1 MNLEKL
7 FLEKTPLFVFSSTRR
22 LKHFYLE
29 QGEGFLPN
37 AMSMGS
43 FFEQA
48 FYIPNKKKIPNS
60 ARLILMID
68 TIKAIAK
75 EKKSILE
82 GLLLFENSFLGYLES
97 TSFLFD
103 LFDELSSACI
113 KLNEL
118 SSKDIYLDYEKHLE
132 VLEMIYDRY
141 IKKLEGLG
149 FYDKI
154 MQEKPAILKEFF
166 EHFSSIEWHLD
177 GFMSVFERQCLLE
190 AAELVPIT
198 LHLSCDKY
206 NQKFLEFLNLKLET
220 DCDYSIDFKTQK
232 ILSQTPKRQKIEPK
246 LYANSSYLKQSALV
260 LQTIEEYLQKDNDP
274 NKMAI
279 ITPNADFLPF
289 LKLLDK
295 NNNLNFAMGL
305 GAKNSPYY
313 TELVKILENL
323 ETSGFD
329 LSTSPLLDLENL
341 TLALLEQQSSKEK
354 APLKEAHSQIMHQYH
369 LLKDTLKNYSLK
381 DLLHLYLQEFEAN
394 FRLDDSSGGK
404 IQVMDTL
411 ETRGMQFDKIVI
423 VDFNETC
430 VPSLKDCDLFL
441 NSALRK
447 SLNLPTLLDKKNL
460 QKHYYYQLFKN
471 SKEITLSYIE
481 SETSKVSNMLL
492 ELNLHIE
499 PIKDAYTLFAPSLSK
514 DYQEE
519 EIKAAIPKDFSFS
532 ASSLN
537 AFLTCKRRFYY
548 HYMKRFKESPKDE
561 SNSAVGSLLHE
572 LLKEAYEKDKNPYVL
587 EERLIWLL
595 ETRENITPKERLDT
609 LVALKKIQAFY
620 LKEKERFNT
629 KIKILDLEK
638 SFETIIQGIVFKGRI
653 DRIDKTADNEMILL
667 DYKFKNDLKLDN
679 MSKTQ
684 RGGLSPI
691 EIAQISTDY
700 QMAIEIAQISTDY
713 QMAIYAFALKN
724 LGYKEPIKA
733 FFYDLRK
740 GELLEEDELILQ
752 AKMDHLEF
760 SLIPK
765 LKQEIDF
772 EKTSEAKD
780 CEYCSFKDM
789 CNR

>member
-29 QGEGFLPN
+29 QGEGFLPS
-37 AMSMGS
+37 AMSMGN

-48 FYIPNKKKIPNS
+48 FYIPNKKKIPKS

-132 VLEMIYDRY
+132 VLEMIYNRY
-141 IKKLEGLG
+141 IKKLEKLG

-166 EHFSSIEWHLD
+166 EHFSSIEWYLD

-232 ILSQTPKRQKIEPK
+232 ILSQTFNDQKIEPK
-246 LYANSSYLKQSALV
+246 LYANSSYLKQGALV

-289 LKLLDK
+289 LKLLDQ

-313 TELVKILENL
+313 TELVKILEDLQTSDCNL
-323 ETSGFD
+323 SG
-329 LSTSPLLDLENL
+329 SALLDLESL
-341 TLALLEQQSSKEK
+341 TLVLLEQQSSKEK

-404 IQVMDTL
+404 IRVMDTL

-481 SETSKVSNMLL
+481 SETSKASNMLL
-492 ELNLHIE
+492 ELDLHIE
-499 PIKDAYTLFAPSLSK
+499 PIKDAYTLFAPSPLK

-561 SNSAVGSLLHE
+561 NNGAVGSLLHE
-572 LLKEAYEKDKNPYVL
+572 LLKEAYEKDKNPYAL

-638 SFETIIQGIVFKGRI
+638 SFETAIQGVIFKGRI
-653 DRIDKTADNEMILL
+653 DRIDKTADNEIILL
-667 DYKFKNDLKLDN
+667 DYKFKSDLKLDN

-684 RGGLSPI
+684 RGGLSP
-691 EIAQISTDY
+691 
-700 QMAIEIAQISTDY
+700 IEIAQISTDY

-772 EKTSEAKD
+772 EKTLEVKD

>member
-37 AMSMGS
+37 AMSMGN

-190 AAELVPIT
+190 VAELVPIT

-313 TELVKILENL
+313 TELVKILEDL
-323 ETSGFD
+323 ETSDLD
-329 LSTSPLLDLENL
+329 LSGSALLDLENI

-404 IQVMDTL
+404 IRVMDTL

-481 SETSKVSNMLL
+481 SETSKASNMLL

-499 PIKDAYTLFAPSLSK
+499 PIKDAYTLFAPSPLK

-548 HYMKRFKESPKDE
+548 HYIKRFKESPKDE
-561 SNSAVGSLLHE
+561 NNSAVGSLLHE
-572 LLKEAYEKDKNPYVL
+572 LLKEAYEKDKTPHAL

-609 LVALKKIQAFY
+609 LVVLKKIQAFY
-620 LKEKERFNT
+620 KKERERFNAEIT
-629 KIKILDLEK
+629 ILDLEK
-638 SFETIIQGIVFKGRI
+638 SFETIIQGVIFKGRI
-653 DRIDKTADNEMILL
+653 DRIDKTADNEIILL
-667 DYKFKNDLKLDN
+667 DYKFKSDLKLDS

-684 RGGLSPI
+684 RGGLSP
-691 EIAQISTDY
+691 
-700 QMAIEIAQISTDY
+700 IEIAQISTDY

-772 EKTSEAKD
+772 EKTLEVKD

>member
-7 FLEKTPLFVFSSTRR
+7 FLEKAPLFVFSSTRR

-48 FYIPNKKKIPNS
+48 FYIPNKKKIPKN
-60 ARLILMID
+60 ARQILMID

-141 IKKLEGLG
+141 IKKLEELG

-190 AAELVPIT
+190 VAELVPIT

-232 ILSQTPKRQKIEPK
+232 ILSQTFNDQKIEPK

-313 TELVKILENL
+313 TELVKILEDL
-323 ETSGFD
+323 QTSGFD
-329 LSTSPLLDLENL
+329 LSASPLLDLESL
-341 TLALLEQQSSKEK
+341 TLPLLEQQSSKEK

-404 IQVMDTL
+404 IRVMDTL

-471 SKEITLSYIE
+471 SKEMVLSYIE
-481 SETSKVSNMLL
+481 SETSKASNMLL

-499 PIKDAYTLFAPSLSK
+499 PIKDAYTLFAPSPLK

-548 HYMKRFKESPKDE
+548 HYMKRFKENPKDE
-561 SNSAVGSLLHE
+561 NNSAVGSLLHE
-572 LLKEAYEKDKNPYVL
+572 LLKEAYEKDKNPYAL
-587 EERLIWLL
+587 EERLIQLL

-609 LVALKKIQAFY
+609 LIALKKIQAFY
-620 LKEKERFNT
+620 IKEKERFKA
-629 KIKILDLEK
+629 KITILDLEK
-638 SFETIIQGIVFKGRI
+638 SFETTIQGVIFKGRI
-653 DRIDKTADNEMILL
+653 DRIDKTADNEIILL
-667 DYKFKNDLKLDN
+667 DYKFKSDLKLDN
-679 MSKTQ
+679 MSEKQ
-684 RGGLSPI
+684 RESLSP
-691 EIAQISTDY
+691 
-700 QMAIEIAQISTDY
+700 IEIAQISTDY

-740 GELLEEDELILQ
+740 GKLVEEEELTLQ

-772 EKTSEAKD
+772 KKTLEAKD

>member
-37 AMSMGS
+37 AMSMGN

-48 FYIPNKKKIPNS
+48 FYIPNKKKIPKN
-60 ARLILMID
+60 ARQILMID
-68 TIKAIAK
+68 TIKAIAR

-113 KLNEL
+113 KLNKL

-141 IKKLEGLG
+141 IKKLEKLG

-190 AAELVPIT
+190 VAELVPIT

-232 ILSQTPKRQKIEPK
+232 ILSQTFNDQKIEPK
-246 LYANSSYLKQSALV
+246 LYANSSYLKQGALV

-289 LKLLDK
+289 LKLLDQ

-313 TELVKILENL
+313 TELVKILEDL

-341 TLALLEQQSSKEK
+341 TLPLLEQQNSKEK

-369 LLKDTLKNYSLK
+369 LLKNTLKNYSLK

-404 IQVMDTL
+404 IRVMDTL

-471 SKEITLSYIE
+471 SKEMVLSYIE

-499 PIKDAYTLFAPSLSK
+499 PIKDAYTLFAPTPLK

-537 AFLTCKRRFYY
+537 AFLTCKCRFYY

-561 SNSAVGSLLHE
+561 NNSAVGSLLHE
-572 LLKEAYEKDKNPYVL
+572 LLKEAYEKDKNPYAL
-587 EERLIWLL
+587 EERLIQLL
-595 ETRENITPKERLDT
+595 EKKENITPKERLDT
-609 LVALKKIQAFY
+609 LIALKKIQAFY
-620 LKEKERFNT
+620 LKEKERFNA

-638 SFETIIQGIVFKGRI
+638 SFETIIQGVIFKGRI
-653 DRIDKTADNEMILL
+653 DRIDKTADNEIILL

-684 RGGLSPI
+684 RGGLSP
-691 EIAQISTDY
+691 
-700 QMAIEIAQISTDY
+700 IEIAQISTDY

-740 GELLEEDELILQ
+740 GELLEEDELVLQ

-772 EKTSEAKD
+772 EKTLEVKD

>member
-7 FLEKTPLFVFSSTRR
+7 FLEKSPLFVFSSTRR

-29 QGEGFLPN
+29 QGEGFLPS

-60 ARLILMID
+60 ARQILMID

-118 SSKDIYLDYEKHLE
+118 SFKDIYLDYEKHLE

-141 IKKLEGLG
+141 IKKLEELG

-190 AAELVPIT
+190 VAELVPIT

-232 ILSQTPKRQKIEPK
+232 ILSQTFNDQKIEPK
-246 LYANSSYLKQSALV
+246 LYANSSYLKQGALV

-289 LKLLDK
+289 LKLLDQ

-313 TELVKILENL
+313 TELVKILEDL
-323 ETSGFD
+323 QKSGFD
-329 LSTSPLLDLENL
+329 LSASPLLDLERL
-341 TLALLEQQSSKEK
+341 TLPLLEQQSSKEK
-354 APLKEAHSQIMHQYH
+354 APLKEVHSQIMHQYH
-369 LLKDTLKNYSLK
+369 LLKNTLQNYSLK

-404 IQVMDTL
+404 IRVMDTL
-411 ETRGMQFDKIVI
+411 ETRGMQFDKVVI

-471 SKEITLSYIE
+471 SKKMVLSYIE
-481 SETSKVSNMLL
+481 SETSKASNMLL

-499 PIKDAYTLFAPSLSK
+499 PIKDAYTLFAPSPLK

-561 SNSAVGSLLHE
+561 NNSAVGSLLHE
-572 LLKEAYEKDKNPYVL
+572 LLKEAYEKDKNPYAL

-609 LVALKKIQAFY
+609 LIVLKKIQAFY
-620 LKEKERFNT
+620 LKEKERFKA

-638 SFETIIQGIVFKGRI
+638 SFETTIQGVAFKGRI
-653 DRIDKTADNEMILL
+653 DRIDKTADNEIILL

-700 QMAIEIAQISTDY
+700 QMAI
-713 QMAIYAFALKN
+713 YAFALKN
-724 LGYKEPIKA
+724 LGYKDPIKA

-740 GELLEEDELILQ
+740 GELVEEDELVLQ
-752 AKMDHLEF
+752 AKIDHLEF

-772 EKTSEAKD
+772 EKTLEAKD

>member
-329 LSTSPLLDLENL
+329 LSASPLLDLENL

-404 IQVMDTL
+404 IRVMDTL

-548 HYMKRFKESPKDE
+548 HYMKRFKESPKDK

-572 LLKEAYEKDKNPYVL
+572 LLKEAYEKDKNPYAL
-587 EERLIWLL
+587 EERLIQLL

-609 LVALKKIQAFY
+609 LIALKKIQAFY

-638 SFETIIQGIVFKGRI
+638 SFETTIQGVIFKGRI
-653 DRIDKTADNEMILL
+653 DRIDKTADNEIILL
-667 DYKFKNDLKLDN
+667 DYKFKSDLKLDN
-679 MSKTQ
+679 MNKTQ
-684 RGGLSPI
+684 RGDLSSI
-691 EIAQISTDY
+691 EIAQIRTDY
-700 QMAIEIAQISTDY
+700 Y

-724 LGYKEPIKA
+724 LGYKGPIKA

-772 EKTSEAKD
+772 EKTLEAKD
-780 CEYCSFKDM
+780 CKYCSFKDM

>member
-7 FLEKTPLFVFSSTRR
+7 FLEKAPLFVFSSTRR

-48 FYIPNKKKIPNS
+48 FYIPNQKKIPKS
-60 ARLILMID
+60 VRQILMID

-118 SSKDIYLDYEKHLE
+118 SFKDIYLDYEKHLE

-141 IKKLEGLG
+141 VKKLEELG

-154 MQEKPAILKEFF
+154 MQKKPTILKEFF

-190 AAELVPIT
+190 VAELVPIT

-232 ILSQTPKRQKIEPK
+232 ILSQTFNDQKIEPK

-289 LKLLDK
+289 LKLLDQ

-313 TELVKILENL
+313 TELVKILEDL
-323 ETSGFD
+323 ETSDLD
-329 LSTSPLLDLENL
+329 LSGSVLLDLENI

-404 IQVMDTL
+404 IRVMDTL

-423 VDFNETC
+423 ADFNETC

-471 SKEITLSYIE
+471 SKEVVLSYIE
-481 SETSKVSNMLL
+481 SETSKASNMLL
-492 ELNLHIE
+492 ELDLHTE
-499 PIKDAYTLFAPSLSK
+499 PIKDAYTLFETSPLK

-548 HYMKRFKESPKDE
+548 HYIKRFKETPKDE
-561 SNSAVGSLLHE
+561 SNSAVGSLIHE
-572 LLKEAYEKDKNPYVL
+572 LLKEAYEKDKTPHAL
-587 EERLIWLL
+587 EERLIQLL

-620 LKEKERFNT
+620 KKERERFNT
-629 KIKILDLEK
+629 EITILDLEK
-638 SFETIIQGIVFKGRI
+638 SFETIIQGVIFKGRI
-653 DRIDKTADNEMILL
+653 DRIDKTADNEIILL
-667 DYKFKNDLKLDN
+667 DYKFKSDLKLDN
-679 MSKTQ
+679 MSEKQ
-684 RGGLSPI
+684 KKSLSPI

-700 QMAIEIAQISTDY
+700 QMAIY
-713 QMAIYAFALKN
+713 VRALKN

-740 GELLEEDELILQ
+740 GELLEEDELTLQ

-772 EKTSEAKD
+772 EKTLEVKD

>member
-37 AMSMGS
+37 AMSMGN

-48 FYIPNKKKIPNS
+48 FYIPNQKKIPNS

-132 VLEMIYDRY
+132 VLEMIYECY
-141 IKKLEGLG
+141 IKKLEELG

-154 MQEKPAILKEFF
+154 MQEKPTILKEFF

-190 AAELVPIT
+190 VAELVPIT

-232 ILSQTPKRQKIEPK
+232 ILSQTFNDQKIEPK
-246 LYANSSYLKQSALV
+246 LYSNSSYLKQSALV

-313 TELVKILENL
+313 TGLVKILEDL
-323 ETSGFD
+323 QTSDLD
-329 LSTSPLLDLENL
+329 LSGSALLDLENL
-341 TLALLEQQSSKEK
+341 TIPLLEQQSSKEK
-354 APLKEAHSQIMHQYH
+354 ASLKEAHSQIMHQYH

-404 IQVMDTL
+404 IRVMDTL
-411 ETRGMQFDKIVI
+411 ETRGMQFNKIVI

-481 SETSKVSNMLL
+481 SETSKASNMLL
-492 ELNLHIE
+492 ELNLHTE
-499 PIKDAYTLFAPSLSK
+499 PIKDAYTLFETSPIK
-514 DYQEE
+514 EYQEE
-519 EIKAAIPKDFSFS
+519 EIKAAIPKDFNFS

-548 HYMKRFKESPKDE
+548 HYIKRFKETPKNE
-561 SNSAVGSLLHE
+561 SNSAVGSLIHE
-572 LLKEAYEKDKNPYVL
+572 LLKEAYEKDKNPYAL

-620 LKEKERFNT
+620 IKEKERFNA

-638 SFETIIQGIVFKGRI
+638 SFETIIQGVIFKGRI
-653 DRIDKTADNEMILL
+653 DRIDKDANNEIILL
-667 DYKFKNDLKLDN
+667 DYKFKSDLKLDS
-679 MSKTQ
+679 MSEKQ
-684 RGGLSPI
+684 RKGLSPI

-700 QMAIEIAQISTDY
+700 QMAIY
-713 QMAIYAFALKN
+713 VRALKN
-724 LGYKEPIKA
+724 LGYKDPIKA

-772 EKTSEAKD
+772 EKTLEVKD

>member
-29 QGEGFLPN
+29 QGEGFLPS

-141 IKKLEGLG
+141 IKKLEKLG

-154 MQEKPAILKEFF
+154 MQEKPTILKEFF

-190 AAELVPIT
+190 VVKLVPIT

-232 ILSQTPKRQKIEPK
+232 ILSQTFNDQKIEPK
-246 LYANSSYLKQSALV
+246 LYANSNYLKQGALV

-313 TELVKILENL
+313 TELVKILEDL
-323 ETSGFD
+323 EASGD
-329 LSTSPLLDLENL
+329 LSASPLLDLENL
-341 TLALLEQQSSKEK
+341 TLPLLEQQSSKEK

-381 DLLHLYLQEFEAN
+381 DLLHLYLQEFETN

-404 IQVMDTL
+404 IRVMDTL

-441 NSALRK
+441 NSALRQ

-471 SKEITLSYIE
+471 SKEMALSYIE
-481 SETSKVSNMLL
+481 SETSKASNMLL
-492 ELNLHIE
+492 ELNLPIE
-499 PIKDAYTLFAPSLSK
+499 PIKDAYTLFAPTPLK

-548 HYMKRFKESPKDE
+548 HYIKRFKESPKDE

-572 LLKEAYEKDKNPYVL
+572 LLKEAYEKDKNPYAL

-595 ETRENITPKERLDT
+595 KTRENITPKERLDT

-620 LKEKERFNT
+620 LKEKERFNA

-638 SFETIIQGIVFKGRI
+638 SFETAIQGVVFKGRI
-653 DRIDKTADNEMILL
+653 DRVDKTADNEIILL
-667 DYKFKNDLKLDN
+667 DYKF
-679 MSKTQ
+679 
-684 RGGLSPI
+684 RGSLSPK
-691 EIAQISTDY
+691 
-700 QMAIEIAQISTDY
+700 EIAQISTDY

-740 GELLEEDELILQ
+740 GELLEEEEPILQ
-752 AKMDHLEF
+752 AKMHYLES

-765 LKQEIDF
+765 LKQEMVF
-772 EKTSEAKD
+772 EKTLEVKD

>member
-75 EKKSILE
+75 EKKSVLE

-118 SSKDIYLDYEKHLE
+118 SSKDIYLDYEQHLE

-154 MQEKPAILKEFF
+154 MQEKPTILKEFF

-313 TELVKILENL
+313 TELVKILEDL
-323 ETSGFD
+323 QTSGFD
-329 LSTSPLLDLENL
+329 WSASPLLDLENL

-404 IQVMDTL
+404 IRVIDTL

-471 SKEITLSYIE
+471 SKEITLSYVE
-481 SETSKVSNMLL
+481 SETSKASNMLL

-499 PIKDAYTLFAPSLSK
+499 PIKDAYTLFAPSPLK

-548 HYMKRFKESPKDE
+548 HYIKRFKESPKDE
-561 SNSAVGSLLHE
+561 NNSTVGSLLHG
-572 LLKEAYEKDKNPYVL
+572 LLKEAYEKDKNPYAL
-587 EERLIWLL
+587 EERLIQLL

-609 LVALKKIQAFY
+609 LIVLKKIQAFY
-620 LKEKERFNT
+620 LKEKERFKA

-638 SFETIIQGIVFKGRI
+638 SFETTIQGVIFKGRI
-653 DRIDKTADNEMILL
+653 DRIDKTADNEVILL
-667 DYKFKNDLKLDN
+667 DYKFKSDLKLDN

-684 RGGLSPI
+684 REGLSPI

-700 QMAIEIAQISTDY
+700 QMAV
-713 QMAIYAFALKN
+713 YAFALKN
-724 LGYKEPIKA
+724 LGYKGPIKA

-740 GELLEEDELILQ
+740 GKLLEEEEPILQ
-752 AKMDHLEF
+752 AKMDYLKS
-760 SLIPK
+760 SLIPD

-772 EKTSEAKD
+772 EKTLEVKD

>member
-37 AMSMGS
+37 AMSMGN

-60 ARLILMID
+60 VRQILMID

-75 EKKSILE
+75 EKNSILE

-141 IKKLEGLG
+141 VKKLEELG

-154 MQEKPAILKEFF
+154 MQEKPTILKEFF

-190 AAELVPIT
+190 VAELVPIT

-232 ILSQTPKRQKIEPK
+232 ILSQTFNDQKIEPK
-246 LYANSSYLKQSALV
+246 LYANSSYLKQGALV

-289 LKLLDK
+289 LKLLDQ

-313 TELVKILENL
+313 TELVKILEDL
-323 ETSGFD
+323 ETGGFNLSG
-329 LSTSPLLDLENL
+329 SALLDLENI
-341 TLALLEQQSSKEK
+341 TLPLLEQQSSKEK

-404 IQVMDTL
+404 IRVMDTL

-471 SKEITLSYIE
+471 SKEITFSYIE
-481 SETSKVSNMLL
+481 SETSKASNMFL
-492 ELNLHIE
+492 ELNLNIV
-499 PIKDAYTLFAPSLSK
+499 PIKDAYTLFATSPLK

-532 ASSLN
+532 TSSLN

-561 SNSAVGSLLHE
+561 NNSAVGSLLHE

-620 LKEKERFNT
+620 LKEKERFNA

-638 SFETIIQGIVFKGRI
+638 SFETIIQGVIFKGRI
-653 DRIDKTADNEMILL
+653 DRIDKTADNEIILL
-667 DYKFKNDLKLDN
+667 DYKFKSDLKLDN

-684 RGGLSPI
+684 REGLSP
-691 EIAQISTDY
+691 
-700 QMAIEIAQISTDY
+700 IEIAQISTDY

-724 LGYKEPIKA
+724 LGYKGPIKA

-740 GELLEEDELILQ
+740 GELLEEEELTLQ

-772 EKTSEAKD
+772 EKTLETKD

>member
-7 FLEKTPLFVFSSTRR
+7 FLEKAPLFVFSSTRR

-60 ARLILMID
+60 ARQILMID

-132 VLEMIYDRY
+132 VLEMIYERY

-154 MQEKPAILKEFF
+154 MQEKPTILKEFF

-190 AAELVPIT
+190 VAELAPIT

-329 LSTSPLLDLENL
+329 LSASPLLDLESL

-354 APLKEAHSQIMHQYH
+354 APLKETHSQIMHQYH

-404 IQVMDTL
+404 IRVMDTL

-492 ELNLHIE
+492 ELNLPIE
-499 PIKDAYTLFAPSLSK
+499 PIKDAYTLFAPTPLK

-548 HYMKRFKESPKDE
+548 HYIKRFKESPKDE

-572 LLKEAYEKDKNPYVL
+572 LLKEAYEKDKNPYAL
-587 EERLIWLL
+587 EERLIQLL

-609 LVALKKIQAFY
+609 LIALKKIQAFY
-620 LKEKERFNT
+620 AKEKERFKA

-638 SFETIIQGIVFKGRI
+638 SFETTIQGVAFKGRI

-667 DYKFKNDLKLDN
+667 DYKFKSELRLDN
-679 MSKTQ
+679 MSKNQ

-700 QMAIEIAQISTDY
+700 QMAV
-713 QMAIYAFALKN
+713 YAFALKN
-724 LGYKEPIKA
+724 LGYKGPIKA

-740 GELLEEDELILQ
+740 GELLEEEEPILQ
-752 AKMDHLEF
+752 AKMHYLES

-765 LKQEIDF
+765 LKQEIVF
-772 EKTSEAKD
+772 EKTLEVKD

>member
-60 ARLILMID
+60 ARQVLMID

-141 IKKLEGLG
+141 IKKLEELG

-154 MQEKPAILKEFF
+154 MQEKPTILKEFF
-166 EHFSSIEWHLD
+166 EHFSSIEWYLD

-190 AAELVPIT
+190 VAELVPIT

-232 ILSQTPKRQKIEPK
+232 ILSQTFNDQKIEPK
-246 LYANSSYLKQSALV
+246 LYANSNHLKQSALV

-313 TELVKILENL
+313 TELVKILEDL
-323 ETSGFD
+323 ETSDLD
-329 LSTSPLLDLENL
+329 LSGSALLDLENI

-369 LLKDTLKNYSLK
+369 LLKDTLQNYSLK

-404 IQVMDTL
+404 IRVMDTL

-481 SETSKVSNMLL
+481 SETSKASNMLL
-492 ELNLHIE
+492 ELNLHTE
-499 PIKDAYTLFAPSLSK
+499 PIKDAYTLFAPSPLK

-561 SNSAVGSLLHE
+561 NNSAVGSLLHE

-587 EERLIWLL
+587 EERLIQLL

-609 LVALKKIQAFY
+609 LIALKKIQAFY
-620 LKEKERFNT
+620 LKEKERFNA

-638 SFETIIQGIVFKGRI
+638 SFETAIQGVIFKGRI
-653 DRIDKTADNEMILL
+653 DRIDKTADNEIILL

-684 RGGLSPI
+684 RGGLSP
-691 EIAQISTDY
+691 
-700 QMAIEIAQISTDY
+700 IEIAQISTDY

-740 GELLEEDELILQ
+740 GELLEEDELTLQ

>member
-7 FLEKTPLFVFSSTRR
+7 FLEKSPLFVFSSTRR

-29 QGEGFLPN
+29 QGEGFLPS

-48 FYIPNKKKIPNS
+48 FYIPNQKKIPKS
-60 ARLILMID
+60 TRQILMID

-118 SSKDIYLDYEKHLE
+118 SFKDIYLDYEKHLE

-141 IKKLEGLG
+141 VKKLEELG

-154 MQEKPAILKEFF
+154 MQEKPTILKEFF

-190 AAELVPIT
+190 VAELVPIT

-232 ILSQTPKRQKIEPK
+232 ILSQTFNDQKIEPK

-260 LQTIEEYLQKDNDP
+260 LQTTEEYLQENNDP

-313 TELVKILENL
+313 TELVKILEDLQTSDCNL
-323 ETSGFD
+323 SG
-329 LSTSPLLDLENL
+329 SALLDLENI

-369 LLKDTLKNYSLK
+369 LLKNTLKNYSLK

-404 IQVMDTL
+404 IRVMDTL
-411 ETRGMQFDKIVI
+411 ETRGMQFDKIV
-423 VDFNETC
+423 VADFNETC

-441 NSALRK
+441 NSVLRK

-471 SKEITLSYIE
+471 SKEVALSYIE

-492 ELNLHIE
+492 ELDLHIE
-499 PIKDAYTLFAPSLSK
+499 PIKDAYTLFETSPIK
-514 DYQEE
+514 EYQEE

-548 HYMKRFKESPKDE
+548 HYIKRFKETPKDE
-561 SNSAVGSLLHE
+561 SNSTVGSLLHE
-572 LLKEAYEKDKNPYVL
+572 LLKEAYEKDKTPYSL
-587 EERLIWLL
+587 EERLIQLL
-595 ETRENITPKERLDT
+595 ETRENVTPKERLDT

-620 LKEKERFNT
+620 LKEKERFNA

-638 SFETIIQGIVFKGRI
+638 SFETIIQGVVFKGCI
-653 DRIDKTADNEMILL
+653 DRIDKDANNEIVLL
-667 DYKFKNDLKLDN
+667 DYKFKSDLKLDN
-679 MSKTQ
+679 MSEKQ
-684 RGGLSPI
+684 RKSLSPI

-700 QMAIEIAQISTDY
+700 QMAT
-713 QMAIYAFALKN
+713 YARALKN
-724 LGYKEPIKA
+724 LGYKDPIKA

-772 EKTSEAKD
+772 EKTLEVKD

>member
-7 FLEKTPLFVFSSTRR
+7 FLEKNPLFVFSSTRR

-60 ARLILMID
+60 VRLILMID
-68 TIKAIAK
+68 TIKAVAK

-132 VLEMIYDRY
+132 VLEMIYERY
-141 IKKLEGLG
+141 IKKLEELG

-154 MQEKPAILKEFF
+154 MQEKPTVLKGFF

-190 AAELVPIT
+190 VAELVPIT

-232 ILSQTPKRQKIEPK
+232 ILSQTFNDQKIEPK
-246 LYANSSYLKQSALV
+246 LYANSSYLKQGALV

-313 TELVKILENL
+313 TELVKILEDL
-323 ETSGFD
+323 QTSGFD
-329 LSTSPLLDLENL
+329 LSASPLLDLENL

-404 IQVMDTL
+404 IRVMDTL

-471 SKEITLSYIE
+471 SKEMALSYIE
-481 SETSKVSNMLL
+481 SETSKASNMLL
-492 ELNLHIE
+492 ELDLPIE
-499 PIKDAYTLFAPSLSK
+499 PIKDAYTLFAPSPLK

-548 HYMKRFKESPKDE
+548 HYIKRFKESPKDE

-572 LLKEAYEKDKNPYVL
+572 LLKEAYEKDKNPHAL
-587 EERLIWLL
+587 EERLIQLL
-595 ETRENITPKERLDT
+595 KTRENITPKERLDT
-609 LVALKKIQAFY
+609 LIALKKIQAFY
-620 LKEKERFNT
+620 AKEKERFKA

-638 SFETIIQGIVFKGRI
+638 SFETTIQGVAFKGRT

-667 DYKFKNDLKLDN
+667 DYKFKIELKLDN

-684 RGGLSPI
+684 REGLSPI
-691 EIAQISTDY
+691 EIAQISP
-700 QMAIEIAQISTDY
+700 DY

-740 GELLEEDELILQ
+740 GELLEEEGPILQ
-752 AKMDHLEF
+752 AKMHYLES

-772 EKTSEAKD
+772 EKTLEVKD

>member
-29 QGEGFLPN
+29 QGEGFLPS

-48 FYIPNKKKIPNS
+48 FYIPNKKKIPKN
-60 ARLILMID
+60 ARQILMID

-141 IKKLEGLG
+141 VKKLEKLG

-154 MQEKPAILKEFF
+154 MQEKPTILKEFF

-190 AAELVPIT
+190 VAKLVPIT
-198 LHLSCDKY
+198 LRLSCDKY

-232 ILSQTPKRQKIEPK
+232 ILSQTFNDQKIEPK
-246 LYANSSYLKQSALV
+246 LYANSNYLKQGALV

-313 TELVKILENL
+313 TELVKILEDLQTSDFNL
-323 ETSGFD
+323 SG
-329 LSTSPLLDLENL
+329 SALLDLENI
-341 TLALLEQQSSKEK
+341 TLPLLEQQSSKEK

-369 LLKDTLKNYSLK
+369 LLKDALKNYSLK

-404 IQVMDTL
+404 IRVMDTL

-441 NSALRK
+441 NSALRQ

-481 SETSKVSNMLL
+481 SETSKTSNMLL

-499 PIKDAYTLFAPSLSK
+499 PIKDAYTLFAPSPLK

-561 SNSAVGSLLHE
+561 NNSAVGSLLHE
-572 LLKEAYEKDKNPYVL
+572 LLKEAYEKDKNPYAL

-620 LKEKERFNT
+620 LKEKERFKA

-638 SFETIIQGIVFKGRI
+638 SFETIIQGVVFKGRI
-653 DRIDKTADNEMILL
+653 DRIDKTADNEIILL

-679 MSKTQ
+679 MSEKQ
-684 RGGLSPI
+684 RKSLSP
-691 EIAQISTDY
+691 
-700 QMAIEIAQISTDY
+700 IEIAQISTDY

-724 LGYKEPIKA
+724 LGYKGPIKA

-740 GELLEEDELILQ
+740 GELVEEDELTLQ

-772 EKTSEAKD
+772 EKTLEVKD

>member
-29 QGEGFLPN
+29 QGEGFLPS

-48 FYIPNKKKIPNS
+48 FYIPNKKKIPKS
-60 ARLILMID
+60 VRLILMID

-75 EKKSILE
+75 EKKSALE

-141 IKKLEGLG
+141 IKKLEELG

-190 AAELVPIT
+190 VAELVPIT

-232 ILSQTPKRQKIEPK
+232 ILSQTFNDQKIEPK
-246 LYANSSYLKQSALV
+246 LYANSSYLKQGALV

-313 TELVKILENL
+313 TELVKILEDL
-323 ETSGFD
+323 QTSGFD
-329 LSTSPLLDLENL
+329 LSASPLLDLESL
-341 TLALLEQQSSKEK
+341 TLPLLEQQSSKEK
-354 APLKEAHSQIMHQYH
+354 APLKEVHSQIMHQYH

-404 IQVMDTL
+404 IRVMDTL

-471 SKEITLSYIE
+471 SKEMVLSYIE

-499 PIKDAYTLFAPSLSK
+499 PIKDAYTLFAPSPLK

-519 EIKAAIPKDFSFS
+519 EIKAAIPKDFGFS

-561 SNSAVGSLLHE
+561 NNSAVGSLLHE
-572 LLKEAYEKDKNPYVL
+572 LLKEAYEKDKNPYAL

-609 LVALKKIQAFY
+609 LIALKKIQAFY
-620 LKEKERFNT
+620 LKEKERFKA

-638 SFETIIQGIVFKGRI
+638 SFETTIQGVAFKGRI
-653 DRIDKTADNEMILL
+653 DRIDKTADNEVILL
-667 DYKFKNDLKLDN
+667 DYKFKSDLKLDN

-700 QMAIEIAQISTDY
+700 QMAI
-713 QMAIYAFALKN
+713 YACALKN
-724 LGYKEPIKA
+724 LGYKGPIKA

-772 EKTSEAKD
+772 EKTLEAKD

>member
-7 FLEKTPLFVFSSTRR
+7 FLEKSPLFVFSSTRR

-29 QGEGFLPN
+29 QGEGFLPST
-37 AMSMGS
+37 MSMGS

-60 ARLILMID
+60 ARQILMID

-141 IKKLEGLG
+141 IKKLEKLG

-190 AAELVPIT
+190 VAELVPIT

-232 ILSQTPKRQKIEPK
+232 ILSQTPNRQKIEPK

-313 TELVKILENL
+313 TELVKILEDL
-323 ETSGFD
+323 ETSGD
-329 LSTSPLLDLENL
+329 LSASPLLDLENL

-404 IQVMDTL
+404 IRVMDTL

-492 ELNLHIE
+492 ELDLHIE
-499 PIKDAYTLFAPSLSK
+499 PIKDAYTLFAPSPLK

-548 HYMKRFKESPKDE
+548 HYMKHFKESPKDE
-561 SNSAVGSLLHE
+561 NNSAVGSLLHE
-572 LLKEAYEKDKNPYVL
+572 FLKEAYEKDKNPYAL

-620 LKEKERFNT
+620 LKEKERFKA

-638 SFETIIQGIVFKGRI
+638 GFETIIQGVVFKGRI
-653 DRIDKTADNEMILL
+653 DRIDKTADNEIILL
-667 DYKFKNDLKLDN
+667 DYKFKSDLKLDN

-684 RGGLSPI
+684 RGGLSPK
-691 EIAQISTDY
+691 
-700 QMAIEIAQISTDY
+700 EIAQISTDY

-740 GELLEEDELILQ
+740 GELLEEDELVLQ

-765 LKQEIDF
+765 LKQEIVF
-772 EKTSEAKD
+772 EKTLEAKD

>member
-7 FLEKTPLFVFSSTRR
+7 FLEKSPLFVFSSTRR

-29 QGEGFLPN
+29 QGEGFLPS

-48 FYIPNKKKIPNS
+48 FYIPNKKKIPKN
-60 ARLILMID
+60 ARQILMID

-141 IKKLEGLG
+141 VKKLEELG

-154 MQEKPAILKEFF
+154 MQEKPTILKEFF

-190 AAELVPIT
+190 VAELVPIT

-313 TELVKILENL
+313 TELVKILEDLQTSDFNL
-323 ETSGFD
+323 SG
-329 LSTSPLLDLENL
+329 SALLDLENI
-341 TLALLEQQSSKEK
+341 TLPLLEQQSSKEK

-404 IQVMDTL
+404 IRVMDTL

-471 SKEITLSYIE
+471 SKEITLSYME
-481 SETSKVSNMLL
+481 SETSKASNMLL
-492 ELNLHIE
+492 ELDLPIE
-499 PIKDAYTLFAPSLSK
+499 PIKDAYTLFAPSPLK

-572 LLKEAYEKDKNPYVL
+572 LLKEVYEKDKNPYVL

-609 LVALKKIQAFY
+609 LIALKKIQAFY
-620 LKEKERFNT
+620 AKEKERFKA

-638 SFETIIQGIVFKGRI
+638 SFETTIQGVAFKGRI

-667 DYKFKNDLKLDN
+667 DYKFKSKLKLDN

-684 RGGLSPI
+684 REGLSPI

-700 QMAIEIAQISTDY
+700 QMAV
-713 QMAIYAFALKN
+713 YAFALKN
-724 LGYKEPIKA
+724 LGYKGPIKA

-740 GELLEEDELILQ
+740 GELVEEDELTLQ
-752 AKMDHLEF
+752 AKMDYLES

-765 LKQEIDF
+765 LKQEMVF
-772 EKTSEAKD
+772 EKTLEVKD

>member
-7 FLEKTPLFVFSSTRR
+7 FLEKAPLFVFSSTRR

-75 EKKSILE
+75 EKKFILE

-141 IKKLEGLG
+141 IKKLEELG

-154 MQEKPAILKEFF
+154 MQEKPTILKEFF
-166 EHFSSIEWHLD
+166 EHFSSIEWYLD

-190 AAELVPIT
+190 VAELVPIT

-232 ILSQTPKRQKIEPK
+232 ILSQTFNDQKIEPK
-246 LYANSSYLKQSALV
+246 LYANSSYLKQGALV

-313 TELVKILENL
+313 TELVKILEDL

-329 LSTSPLLDLENL
+329 LSASPLLDLENL
-341 TLALLEQQSSKEK
+341 TLPLLEQQSSKEK

-369 LLKDTLKNYSLK
+369 LLKNTLKNYSLK

-404 IQVMDTL
+404 IRVMDTL

-471 SKEITLSYIE
+471 SKEVVLSYIE
-481 SETSKVSNMLL
+481 SETSKASNMLL

-499 PIKDAYTLFAPSLSK
+499 PIKDAYTLFAPTPLK

-548 HYMKRFKESPKDE
+548 HYIKRFKESPKDE

-572 LLKEAYEKDKNPYVL
+572 LLKEAYEKDKNPYAL
-587 EERLIWLL
+587 EERLIQLL

-609 LVALKKIQAFY
+609 LIALKKIQAFY
-620 LKEKERFNT
+620 LKERERFKA

-638 SFETIIQGIVFKGRI
+638 SFETTIQGVAFKGCI

-667 DYKFKNDLKLDN
+667 DYKFKSELKLDN

-684 RGGLSPI
+684 RESLSPI

-700 QMAIEIAQISTDY
+700 QMAV
-713 QMAIYAFALKN
+713 YAFALKN
-724 LGYKEPIKA
+724 LGYKGPIKA

-740 GELLEEDELILQ
+740 GELVEEDELTLQ
-752 AKMDHLEF
+752 AKMHYLEF

-772 EKTSEAKD
+772 EKTLEAKD

>member
-7 FLEKTPLFVFSSTRR
+7 FLEKAPLFVFSSTRR

-29 QGEGFLPN
+29 QGEGFLPS

-48 FYIPNKKKIPNS
+48 FYIPNQKKIPKS
-60 ARLILMID
+60 VRQILMID

-75 EKKSILE
+75 EKKSVLE

-118 SSKDIYLDYEKHLE
+118 SFKDIYLDYEKHLE

-141 IKKLEGLG
+141 VKKLEELG

-154 MQEKPAILKEFF
+154 MQKKPTILKEFF

-177 GFMSVFERQCLLE
+177 GFISVFERQCLLE
-190 AAELVPIT
+190 VAELVPIT

-232 ILSQTPKRQKIEPK
+232 ILSQTFNDQKIEPT
-246 LYANSSYLKQSALV
+246 LYANSSYLKQGALV

-313 TELVKILENL
+313 TELVKILEDLQTSDLNL
-323 ETSGFD
+323 SG
-329 LSTSPLLDLENL
+329 SALLDLENI

-369 LLKDTLKNYSLK
+369 LLKGTLKNYSLK

-404 IQVMDTL
+404 IRVMDTL
-411 ETRGMQFDKIVI
+411 ETRGMQFDKIV
-423 VDFNETC
+423 VADFNETC

-471 SKEITLSYIE
+471 SKEVALSYIE
-481 SETSKVSNMLL
+481 SETSKASSMLL
-492 ELNLHIE
+492 ELDLHIE
-499 PIKDAYTLFAPSLSK
+499 PIKDAYTLFETSPLK

-548 HYMKRFKESPKDE
+548 HYMKRFKETPKDE
-561 SNSAVGSLLHE
+561 SNSAVGSLIHE
-572 LLKEAYEKDKNPYVL
+572 LLKEAYEKDKDPHAL

-620 LKEKERFNT
+620 LKEKERFNA

-638 SFETIIQGIVFKGRI
+638 SFETIIQGVIFKGRI
-653 DRIDKTADNEMILL
+653 DRIDKTADNEIILL

-684 RGGLSPI
+684 RGDLSPI

-700 QMAIEIAQISTDY
+700 QMAI
-713 QMAIYAFALKN
+713 YAHALKN

-772 EKTSEAKD
+772 EKTLEVKD

>member
-7 FLEKTPLFVFSSTRR
+7 FSQKTPLFVFSSTRR

-48 FYIPNKKKIPNS
+48 FYIPNKKKISNS
-60 ARLILMID
+60 ARQILMID

-132 VLEMIYDRY
+132 VLEMIYKRY
-141 IKKLEGLG
+141 IKKLEELG

-190 AAELVPIT
+190 VAKLVPIT

-220 DCDYSIDFKTQK
+220 DCDYCIDFKTQK

-313 TELVKILENL
+313 TELVKISEDLEA
-323 ETSGFD
+323 SGD
-329 LSTSPLLDLENL
+329 LSASPLLDLENL

-404 IQVMDTL
+404 IRVMDTL

-481 SETSKVSNMLL
+481 SETSKASNMLL
-492 ELNLHIE
+492 ELDLHIE
-499 PIKDAYTLFAPSLSK
+499 PIKDAYTLFAPSPLK

-548 HYMKRFKESPKDE
+548 HYIKRFKENPKDE
-561 SNSAVGSLLHE
+561 SNSAISSLLHE
-572 LLKEAYEKDKNPYVL
+572 LLKEAYEKDKNPYAL
-587 EERLIWLL
+587 EERLIQLL
-595 ETRENITPKERLDT
+595 ETKGNITPKERLDT
-609 LVALKKIQAFY
+609 LIALKKIQAFY
-620 LKEKERFNT
+620 VKEKERFSA

-638 SFETIIQGIVFKGRI
+638 SFETTIQGVAFKGRI
-653 DRIDKTADNEMILL
+653 DRIDKTAGNEIILL
-667 DYKFKNDLKLDN
+667 DYKFKSDLKLDN

-684 RGGLSPI
+684 REGLSPI
-691 EIAQISTDY
+691 EIAQIS
-700 QMAIEIAQISTDY
+700 ADY

-724 LGYKEPIKA
+724 LGYKGPIKA

-740 GELLEEDELILQ
+740 GKLLEEEEPILQ
-752 AKMDHLEF
+752 AKMDYLKY

-772 EKTSEAKD
+772 EKTLEAKD

>member
-29 QGEGFLPN
+29 QGEGFLPS
-37 AMSMGS
+37 AMSMGN

-60 ARLILMID
+60 ARQILMID

-118 SSKDIYLDYEKHLE
+118 SFKDIYLDYEKHLE
-132 VLEMIYDRY
+132 VLEMIYNRY
-141 IKKLEGLG
+141 IKKLEKLG

-154 MQEKPAILKEFF
+154 MQEKPTILKEFF
-166 EHFSSIEWHLD
+166 EHFSSIEWYLD

-190 AAELVPIT
+190 VAELVPIT

-232 ILSQTPKRQKIEPK
+232 ILSQTFNDQKIEPK
-246 LYANSSYLKQSALV
+246 LYANSSYLKQGALV

-289 LKLLDK
+289 LKLLDQ

-313 TELVKILENL
+313 TELVKILEDLQTSDFNL
-323 ETSGFD
+323 SG
-329 LSTSPLLDLENL
+329 SALLDLENI
-341 TLALLEQQSSKEK
+341 TLPLLEQQSSKEK

-369 LLKDTLKNYSLK
+369 LLKDALKNYSLK

-404 IQVMDTL
+404 IRVMDTL

-447 SLNLPTLLDKKNL
+447 SLNLPTLFDKKNL

-471 SKEITLSYIE
+471 SKEIALSYIE

-499 PIKDAYTLFAPSLSK
+499 PIKDAYTLFAPSPLK

-572 LLKEAYEKDKNPYVL
+572 LLKEAYEKDKNPYAL

-609 LVALKKIQAFY
+609 LVVLKKIQAFY
-620 LKEKERFNT
+620 LKEKERFNA

-638 SFETIIQGIVFKGRI
+638 SFETTIQGVIFKGRI
-653 DRIDKTADNEMILL
+653 DRIDKTADNEIILL

-684 RGGLSPI
+684 REGLSP
-691 EIAQISTDY
+691 
-700 QMAIEIAQISTDY
+700 IEIAQISTDY

-724 LGYKEPIKA
+724 LGYKGPIKA

-740 GELLEEDELILQ
+740 GELLEEEELTLQ

-765 LKQEIDF
+765 LKQEVDF
-772 EKTSEAKD
+772 EKTLEAKD

>member
-75 EKKSILE
+75 EKRSILE

-404 IQVMDTL
+404 IRVMDTL

-548 HYMKRFKESPKDE
+548 HYMKRFKESPKDK
-561 SNSAVGSLLHE
+561 SNSTVGSLLHE
-572 LLKEAYEKDKNPYVL
+572 LLKEAYEKDKNPYAL
-587 EERLIWLL
+587 EERLIQLL

-609 LVALKKIQAFY
+609 LIALKKIQAFY

-638 SFETIIQGIVFKGRI
+638 SFETTIQGVIFKGRI
-653 DRIDKTADNEMILL
+653 DRIDKTADNEIILL
-667 DYKFKNDLKLDN
+667 DYKFKSDLKLDN

-684 RGGLSPI
+684 REGLSP
-691 EIAQISTDY
+691 
-700 QMAIEIAQISTDY
+700 IEIAQISTDY

-724 LGYKEPIKA
+724 LGYKGPIKA

-740 GELLEEDELILQ
+740 GELLEEDELTLQ

-772 EKTSEAKD
+772 EKTLEAKD

>member
-60 ARLILMID
+60 TRQILMID

-141 IKKLEGLG
+141 IKKLEELG

-232 ILSQTPKRQKIEPK
+232 ILSQTFNDQKIEPK
-246 LYANSSYLKQSALV
+246 LYANSSYLKQGALV

-289 LKLLDK
+289 LKLLDQ

-313 TELVKILENL
+313 TELVKILEDLQTSDFNL
-323 ETSGFD
+323 SG
-329 LSTSPLLDLENL
+329 SALLDLENL
-341 TLALLEQQSSKEK
+341 TLPLLEQQSSKEK
-354 APLKEAHSQIMHQYH
+354 APLKEVHSQIMHQYH
-369 LLKDTLKNYSLK
+369 LLKDTLQNYSLK

-404 IQVMDTL
+404 IRVMDTL
-411 ETRGMQFDKIVI
+411 ETRGMQFDKVVI

-481 SETSKVSNMLL
+481 SETSKASNMLL
-492 ELNLHIE
+492 ELNLHTE
-499 PIKDAYTLFAPSLSK
+499 PIKDAYTLFAPSPLK

-561 SNSAVGSLLHE
+561 NNSTVGSLLHE
-572 LLKEAYEKDKNPYVL
+572 LLKEAYEKDKNPYAL
-587 EERLIWLL
+587 EERLIQLL

-609 LVALKKIQAFY
+609 LIALKKIQAFY
-620 LKEKERFNT
+620 KKERERFNT
-629 KIKILDLEK
+629 EITILDLEK
-638 SFETIIQGIVFKGRI
+638 SFETIIQGVIFKGRI
-653 DRIDKTADNEMILL
+653 DRIDKTADNKIILL
-667 DYKFKNDLKLDN
+667 DYKFKSDLKLDN

-684 RGGLSPI
+684 RGGLSP
-691 EIAQISTDY
+691 
-700 QMAIEIAQISTDY
+700 IEIAQISTDY

-740 GELLEEDELILQ
+740 GELLEEDELTLQ

-772 EKTSEAKD
+772 EKTLEVKD

>member
-48 FYIPNKKKIPNS
+48 FYIPNKKKIPKN

-141 IKKLEGLG
+141 IKKLEELG

-190 AAELVPIT
+190 VAELVPIT

-232 ILSQTPKRQKIEPK
+232 ILSQTFNDQKIEPK
-246 LYANSSYLKQSALV
+246 LYANSSYLKQGALV

-289 LKLLDK
+289 LKLLDQ

-313 TELVKILENL
+313 TELVKILEDL
-323 ETSGFD
+323 QTSGFD
-329 LSTSPLLDLENL
+329 LSASPLLDLENL
-341 TLALLEQQSSKEK
+341 TLPLLEQQSSKEK

-404 IQVMDTL
+404 IRVMDTL

-481 SETSKVSNMLL
+481 SETSKASNMLL

-499 PIKDAYTLFAPSLSK
+499 PIKNAYTLFAPSPLK

-519 EIKAAIPKDFSFS
+519 EIKATIPKDFSFS

-548 HYMKRFKESPKDE
+548 HYMKRFKESPKDK

-572 LLKEAYEKDKNPYVL
+572 LLKEAYEKDKNPYAL

-620 LKEKERFNT
+620 LKEKERFKA

-653 DRIDKTADNEMILL
+653 DRIEKTADNEMILL
-667 DYKFKNDLKLDN
+667 DYKFKSDLKLDN
-679 MSKTQ
+679 MSEKQ
-684 RGGLSPI
+684 RKSLSP
-691 EIAQISTDY
+691 
-700 QMAIEIAQISTDY
+700 IEIAQISTDY

-724 LGYKEPIKA
+724 LGYREPIKA

-740 GELLEEDELILQ
+740 GELLEEDELTLQ

-772 EKTSEAKD
+772 EKTLEVKD

>member
-37 AMSMGS
+37 AMSMGN

-48 FYIPNKKKIPNS
+48 FYIPNKKKIPKS
-60 ARLILMID
+60 VRQILMID

-118 SSKDIYLDYEKHLE
+118 SFKDIYLDYEKHLE

-141 IKKLEGLG
+141 VKKLEELG

-190 AAELVPIT
+190 VAELVPIT

-232 ILSQTPKRQKIEPK
+232 ILSQTFNNQKIEPK
-246 LYANSSYLKQSALV
+246 LYANSSYLKQGALV

-313 TELVKILENL
+313 TELVKILEDL
-323 ETSGFD
+323 QTSGFN
-329 LSTSPLLDLENL
+329 LSGSALLDLENI

-369 LLKDTLKNYSLK
+369 LLKDTLQNYSLK

-404 IQVMDTL
+404 IRVMDTL

-471 SKEITLSYIE
+471 SKEMVLSYIE
-481 SETSKVSNMLL
+481 SETSKASNMLL

-499 PIKDAYTLFAPSLSK
+499 PIKDAYTLFAPSPLK

-561 SNSAVGSLLHE
+561 SNGAVGSLLHE
-572 LLKEAYEKDKNPYVL
+572 LLKEAYEKDKNPYAL

-595 ETRENITPKERLDT
+595 ETRENVTPKERLDT
-609 LVALKKIQAFY
+609 LIALKKIQAFY
-620 LKEKERFNT
+620 LKEKERFKA

-653 DRIDKTADNEMILL
+653 DRIDKTADNEITLL

-684 RGGLSPI
+684 RGGLSP
-691 EIAQISTDY
+691 
-700 QMAIEIAQISTDY
+700 IEIAQISTDY

-740 GELLEEDELILQ
+740 GELLEEDELTLQ

-765 LKQEIDF
+765 LKQEIVF
-772 EKTSEAKD
+772 EKTLEAKD

>member
-37 AMSMGS
+37 AMSMGN

-48 FYIPNKKKIPNS
+48 FYIPNKKKIPKN
-60 ARLILMID
+60 ARQILMID

-141 IKKLEGLG
+141 VKKLEGLG

-177 GFMSVFERQCLLE
+177 GFMSVFEMQCLLE
-190 AAELVPIT
+190 VAELVPIT

-232 ILSQTPKRQKIEPK
+232 ILSQTFNDQKIEPK

-313 TELVKILENL
+313 TELVKILEDLQTSDLNL
-323 ETSGFD
+323 SG
-329 LSTSPLLDLENL
+329 SALLDLENI

-394 FRLDDSSGGK
+394 FRLDDSNGGK
-404 IQVMDTL
+404 IRVMDTL

-441 NSALRK
+441 NSALRQ

-481 SETSKVSNMLL
+481 SETSKASNMLL
-492 ELNLHIE
+492 ELNLHID
-499 PIKDAYTLFAPSLSK
+499 PIKDAYTLFAPSPLK

-519 EIKAAIPKDFSFS
+519 EIQAAIPKDFSFS

-561 SNSAVGSLLHE
+561 NNSAVGSLLHE
-572 LLKEAYEKDKNPYVL
+572 LLKEAYEKDKNPYAL

-595 ETRENITPKERLDT
+595 ETRGNITPKERLDT
-609 LVALKKIQAFY
+609 LIALKKIQAFY
-620 LKEKERFNT
+620 LKEKERFKA

-638 SFETIIQGIVFKGRI
+638 SFETTIQGVIFKGRI
-653 DRIDKTADNEMILL
+653 DRIDKTADNEIILL
-667 DYKFKNDLKLDN
+667 DYKFKSDLKLDN

-684 RGGLSPI
+684 REGLSPI

-700 QMAIEIAQISTDY
+700 QMT
-713 QMAIYAFALKN
+713 IYAFALKN
-724 LGYKEPIKA
+724 LGYKGPIKA

-740 GELLEEDELILQ
+740 GELLEEDDLTLQ

-772 EKTSEAKD
+772 EKTLEVKD

>member
-7 FLEKTPLFVFSSTRR
+7 FLEKAPLFVFSSTRR

-37 AMSMGS
+37 AMSMRS

-60 ARLILMID
+60 VRLILMID

-132 VLEMIYDRY
+132 VLEMIYERY

-232 ILSQTPKRQKIEPK
+232 ILSQTFNDQKIEPK

-260 LQTIEEYLQKDNDP
+260 LQTIEEYLQQDNDP

-313 TELVKILENL
+313 TELVKILEDL
-323 ETSGFD
+323 ETGGFD
-329 LSTSPLLDLENL
+329 LSASPLLDLENL

-404 IQVMDTL
+404 IRVMDTL
-411 ETRGMQFDKIVI
+411 ETRGMQFDKVVI

-471 SKEITLSYIE
+471 SKEMVLSYIE
-481 SETSKVSNMLL
+481 SETSKASNMLL
-492 ELNLHIE
+492 ELDLPIE
-499 PIKDAYTLFAPSLSK
+499 PIKDAYTLFAPSPLK

-519 EIKAAIPKDFSFS
+519 EIKATIPKDFSFS

-548 HYMKRFKESPKDE
+548 HYIKRFKESPKDE

-572 LLKEAYEKDKNPYVL
+572 LLKEAYEKDKNPYAL
-587 EERLIWLL
+587 EERLVQLL
-595 ETRENITPKERLDT
+595 KTRENITPKERLDT
-609 LVALKKIQAFY
+609 LIALKKIQAFY
-620 LKEKERFNT
+620 VKEKERFKA

-638 SFETIIQGIVFKGRI
+638 SFETTIQGVAFKGRI

-667 DYKFKNDLKLDN
+667 DYKFKSDLKLDN

-684 RGGLSPI
+684 RGDLSPI
-691 EIAQISTDY
+691 EIAQISN
-700 QMAIEIAQISTDY
+700 DY

-740 GELLEEDELILQ
+740 GELLEEEGLTLQ

-765 LKQEIDF
+765 LKQEMVF
-772 EKTSEAKD
+772 EKTLEAKD

>member
-7 FLEKTPLFVFSSTRR
+7 FLERTPLFVFSSTRR

-103 LFDELSSACI
+103 LFDELGSACI

-132 VLEMIYDRY
+132 VLEMIYKRY
-141 IKKLEGLG
+141 IKKLEELG

-154 MQEKPAILKEFF
+154 MQEKPTILKEFF

-190 AAELVPIT
+190 VAELVPIT
-198 LHLSCDKY
+198 LRLSCDKY

-246 LYANSSYLKQSALV
+246 LYANSSYLKQNALV

-313 TELVKILENL
+313 TDLVKILEDL

-341 TLALLEQQSSKEK
+341 TLTLLEQQSSKEK
-354 APLKEAHSQIMHQYH
+354 APLKESHSQIMHQYH

-404 IQVMDTL
+404 IRVMDTL

-471 SKEITLSYIE
+471 SKEMALSYIE

-499 PIKDAYTLFAPSLSK
+499 PIKDAYTLFESTPLK

-548 HYMKRFKESPKDE
+548 HYIKRFKESPKDE
-561 SNSAVGSLLHE
+561 NNSAIGSLLHE

-587 EERLIWLL
+587 EERLIQLL
-595 ETRENITPKERLDT
+595 ETRGNITPKERLDT
-609 LVALKKIQAFY
+609 LIALKKIQAFY
-620 LKEKERFNT
+620 VKEKERFSA

-638 SFETIIQGIVFKGRI
+638 SFETTIQGVAFKGRI
-653 DRIDKTADNEMILL
+653 DRIDKTADNEVILL
-667 DYKFKNDLKLDN
+667 DYKFKSDLKLDN
-679 MSKTQ
+679 MSEKQ
-684 RGGLSPI
+684 RGSLNPI
-691 EIAQISTDY
+691 EIAQIS
-700 QMAIEIAQISTDY
+700 ADY

-740 GELLEEDELILQ
+740 GKLLEEEEPVLQ
-752 AKMDHLEF
+752 AKMDHLKS

-772 EKTSEAKD
+772 EKTLEVKD

>member
-7 FLEKTPLFVFSSTRR
+7 FSQKTPLFVFSSTRR

-29 QGEGFLPN
+29 QGEGFLHN
-37 AMSMGS
+37 AMSMGN

-60 ARLILMID
+60 ARQILMID

-141 IKKLEGLG
+141 IKKLEELG

-154 MQEKPAILKEFF
+154 MQEKPTILKEFF

-232 ILSQTPKRQKIEPK
+232 ILSQTFNDQKIEPK
-246 LYANSSYLKQSALV
+246 LYANSSYLKQGALV

-313 TELVKILENL
+313 TELVKILEDLQTSDCNL
-323 ETSGFD
+323 SESA
-329 LSTSPLLDLENL
+329 LLDLENI
-341 TLALLEQQSSKEK
+341 TLPLLEQQSSKEK

-404 IQVMDTL
+404 IRVMDTL
-411 ETRGMQFDKIVI
+411 ETRGMQFDKVVI

-481 SETSKVSNMLL
+481 SETSKASNMLL

-499 PIKDAYTLFAPSLSK
+499 PIKDAYTLFAPSPLK

-561 SNSAVGSLLHE
+561 NNSAVGSLLHE
-572 LLKEAYEKDKNPYVL
+572 LLKEVYEKDKNPYAL

-620 LKEKERFNT
+620 LKEKERFNA

-638 SFETIIQGIVFKGRI
+638 SFETIIQGVIFKGRI

-679 MSKTQ
+679 MSEKQ
-684 RGGLSPI
+684 RKSLRP
-691 EIAQISTDY
+691 
-700 QMAIEIAQISTDY
+700 IEIAQISTDY

-724 LGYKEPIKA
+724 LGYKGPIKA

-740 GELLEEDELILQ
+740 GELVEEDELILQ

>member
-37 AMSMGS
+37 AMSMGN

-48 FYIPNKKKIPNS
+48 FYIPNKKKIPNN
-60 ARLILMID
+60 ARQILMID

-118 SSKDIYLDYEKHLE
+118 SFKDIYLDYEKHLE

-141 IKKLEGLG
+141 IKKLEELG

-154 MQEKPAILKEFF
+154 MQEKPTILKEFF
-166 EHFSSIEWHLD
+166 EHFCSIEWHLD

-190 AAELVPIT
+190 VAKLVPIT

-232 ILSQTPKRQKIEPK
+232 ILSQTFNDQKIEPK
-246 LYANSSYLKQSALV
+246 LYANSSYLKQGALV

-313 TELVKILENL
+313 TELVKILEDLQTSDFNL
-323 ETSGFD
+323 SG
-329 LSTSPLLDLENL
+329 SALLDLENL
-341 TLALLEQQSSKEK
+341 TLPLLEQQSSKEK

-369 LLKDTLKNYSLK
+369 LLKDTLQNYSLK

-404 IQVMDTL
+404 IRVMDTL

-481 SETSKVSNMLL
+481 SETSKASNMLL

-499 PIKDAYTLFAPSLSK
+499 PIKDAYTLFAPSPLK

-548 HYMKRFKESPKDE
+548 HYIKRFKESPKDE
-561 SNSAVGSLLHE
+561 NNSTVGSLLHE
-572 LLKEAYEKDKNPYVL
+572 LLKEAYEKDKNPYSL

-595 ETRENITPKERLDT
+595 ETRENVTPKERLDT

-620 LKEKERFNT
+620 LKEKERFNA

-638 SFETIIQGIVFKGRI
+638 SFETIIQGVIFKGRI
-653 DRIDKTADNEMILL
+653 DRIDKTADNEIILL
-667 DYKFKNDLKLDN
+667 DYKFKSDLKLDN

-684 RGGLSPI
+684 REGLSPK
-691 EIAQISTDY
+691 
-700 QMAIEIAQISTDY
+700 EIAQISTDY
-713 QMAIYAFALKN
+713 QMAIYARALKN

-740 GELLEEDELILQ
+740 GELLEEDELTLQ

-772 EKTSEAKD
+772 EKTLEVKD

>member
-118 SSKDIYLDYEKHLE
+118 SFKDIYLDYEKHLE

-141 IKKLEGLG
+141 VKKLEELG

-154 MQEKPAILKEFF
+154 MQKKPTILKEFF

-190 AAELVPIT
+190 VAELVPIT
-198 LHLSCDKY
+198 LYLSCDKY

-232 ILSQTPKRQKIEPK
+232 ILSQTFNDQKIEPK
-246 LYANSSYLKQSALV
+246 LYANSSYLKQGALV
-260 LQTIEEYLQKDNDP
+260 LQTIEEYLQENNDP

-289 LKLLDK
+289 LKLLDR

-313 TELVKILENL
+313 TELVKILEDLQTSDCNL
-323 ETSGFD
+323 SG
-329 LSTSPLLDLENL
+329 SALLDLENI

-354 APLKEAHSQIMHQYH
+354 ASLKEAHSQIMHQYH

-404 IQVMDTL
+404 IRVMDTL
-411 ETRGMQFDKIVI
+411 ETRGMQFDKVVI
-423 VDFNETC
+423 ADFNETC
-430 VPSLKDCDLFL
+430 VPNLKDCDLFL
-441 NSALRK
+441 NSALRQ

-471 SKEITLSYIE
+471 SKEVALSYIE
-481 SETSKVSNMLL
+481 SETLKVSNMLL
-492 ELNLHIE
+492 ELDLHIE
-499 PIKDAYTLFAPSLSK
+499 PIKDAYTLFAPSPLK

-548 HYMKRFKESPKDE
+548 HYIKRFKESPKDE
-561 SNSAVGSLLHE
+561 NNSAVGSLLHE
-572 LLKEAYEKDKNPYVL
+572 LLKEAYEKDKNPYAL
-587 EERLIWLL
+587 EERLIQLL

-609 LVALKKIQAFY
+609 LIALKKIQAFY
-620 LKEKERFNT
+620 KKERERFNAEIT
-629 KIKILDLEK
+629 ILDLEK
-638 SFETIIQGIVFKGRI
+638 SFETIIQGVIFKGRI
-653 DRIDKTADNEMILL
+653 DRIDKTADNEIILL
-667 DYKFKNDLKLDN
+667 DYKFKSDLKLDS
-679 MSKTQ
+679 MSEKQ
-684 RGGLSPI
+684 RKGLSPI

-700 QMAIEIAQISTDY
+700 QMAIY
-713 QMAIYAFALKN
+713 VRALKN

-740 GELLEEDELILQ
+740 GELLEEDELTLQ

-772 EKTSEAKD
+772 EKTLEVKD

>member
-37 AMSMGS
+37 AMSMGN

-220 DCDYSIDFKTQK
+220 DCNYSIDFKTQK
-232 ILSQTPKRQKIEPK
+232 ILSQTFNDQKIEPK
-246 LYANSSYLKQSALV
+246 LYANSSYLKQGALV

-289 LKLLDK
+289 LKLLDQ

-313 TELVKILENL
+313 TELVKILEDL

-329 LSTSPLLDLENL
+329 LSASPLLDLENL

-354 APLKEAHSQIMHQYH
+354 APLKEVHSQIMHQYH

-404 IQVMDTL
+404 IRVMDTL

-471 SKEITLSYIE
+471 SKEMALSYIE

-492 ELNLHIE
+492 ELDLHIE
-499 PIKDAYTLFAPSLSK
+499 PIKDAYTLFAPSPLK

-561 SNSAVGSLLHE
+561 NNSAVGSLLHE
-572 LLKEAYEKDKNPYVL
+572 LLKEAYEKDKNPYAL

-609 LVALKKIQAFY
+609 LIALKKIQAFY
-620 LKEKERFNT
+620 LKEKERFKA

-638 SFETIIQGIVFKGRI
+638 SFETTIQGVIFKGRI
-653 DRIDKTADNEMILL
+653 DRIDKTADNEIILL

-684 RGGLSPI
+684 REGLSP
-691 EIAQISTDY
+691 
-700 QMAIEIAQISTDY
+700 IEIAQISTDY

-724 LGYKEPIKA
+724 LGYKGPIKA

-740 GELLEEDELILQ
+740 GELLEEEELTLQ

-772 EKTSEAKD
+772 EKTLEVKD

>member
-37 AMSMGS
+37 AISMGN

-246 LYANSSYLKQSALV
+246 LYANSSYLKQSTLV

-404 IQVMDTL
+404 IRVMDTL
-411 ETRGMQFDKIVI
+411 ETRGMQFDKVVI

-471 SKEITLSYIE
+471 SKEMVLSYIE
-481 SETSKVSNMLL
+481 SETSKASNMLL
-492 ELNLHIE
+492 ELDLPIE
-499 PIKDAYTLFAPSLSK
+499 PVKDAYTLFAPSPLK

-548 HYMKRFKESPKDE
+548 HYIKRFRESPKDE

-572 LLKEAYEKDKNPYVL
+572 LLKEAYEKDKNPYTL
-587 EERLIWLL
+587 EERLIQLL
-595 ETRENITPKERLDT
+595 KTRENITPKERLDT
-609 LVALKKIQAFY
+609 LIALKKIQAFY
-620 LKEKERFNT
+620 IKEKERFKA

-638 SFETIIQGIVFKGRI
+638 SFETTIQGVAFKGRI

-667 DYKFKNDLKLDN
+667 DYKFKSDLKLDN

-684 RGGLSPI
+684 REGLSP
-691 EIAQISTDY
+691 
-700 QMAIEIAQISTDY
+700 IEIAQISTDY

-724 LGYKEPIKA
+724 LGYKGPIKA

-740 GELLEEDELILQ
+740 GELLEEEGSILQ
-752 AKMDHLEF
+752 AKMHYLES

-772 EKTSEAKD
+772 EKTLEAKD

>member
-118 SSKDIYLDYEKHLE
+118 SFKDIYLDYEKHLE

-141 IKKLEGLG
+141 IKKLEELG

-232 ILSQTPKRQKIEPK
+232 ILSQTFNDQKIEPK
-246 LYANSSYLKQSALV
+246 LYANSSYLKQGALV

-313 TELVKILENL
+313 TELVKILEDL
-323 ETSGFD
+323 QKSGFD
-329 LSTSPLLDLENL
+329 LSASPLLDLENL

-404 IQVMDTL
+404 IRVIDTL

-481 SETSKVSNMLL
+481 SETSKASNMLL
-492 ELNLHIE
+492 ELDLHIE
-499 PIKDAYTLFAPSLSK
+499 PIKDAYTLFAPSPLK

-561 SNSAVGSLLHE
+561 NNSAVGSLLHE

-620 LKEKERFNT
+620 KKEQERFNA

-638 SFETIIQGIVFKGRI
+638 SFETIIQGVVFKGRI
-653 DRIDKTADNEMILL
+653 DRIDKTADNEIILL

-700 QMAIEIAQISTDY
+700 QMAI
-713 QMAIYAFALKN
+713 YAFALKN
-724 LGYKEPIKA
+724 LGYKDPIKA

-740 GELLEEDELILQ
+740 GELLEEDELVLQ

-772 EKTSEAKD
+772 EKTLEVKD

>member
-7 FLEKTPLFVFSSTRR
+7 FLEKAPLFVFSSTRR

-48 FYIPNKKKIPNS
+48 FYIPNQKKIPKS
-60 ARLILMID
+60 VRQILMID

-75 EKKSILE
+75 EKKSALE

-118 SSKDIYLDYEKHLE
+118 SFKDIYLDYEKHLE

-141 IKKLEGLG
+141 VKKLEELG

-154 MQEKPAILKEFF
+154 MQKKPAILKEFF

-190 AAELVPIT
+190 VAELVPIT

-232 ILSQTPKRQKIEPK
+232 ILSQTFNDQKIEPK
-246 LYANSSYLKQSALV
+246 LYANSSYLKQGALV
-260 LQTIEEYLQKDNDP
+260 LQTIEEYLQENNDP

-289 LKLLDK
+289 LKLLDR

-305 GAKNSPYY
+305 GVKNSPYY
-313 TELVKILENL
+313 TELVKILEDL
-323 ETSGFD
+323 ETSDCD
-329 LSTSPLLDLENL
+329 LSGSALLDLENI

-404 IQVMDTL
+404 IRVMDTL
-411 ETRGMQFDKIVI
+411 ETRGMQFDKIV
-423 VDFNETC
+423 VADFNETC

-471 SKEITLSYIE
+471 SKEVALSYIE

-492 ELNLHIE
+492 ELDLHIE
-499 PIKDAYTLFAPSLSK
+499 PIKDAYTLFETSPIK
-514 DYQEE
+514 EYQEE

-548 HYMKRFKESPKDE
+548 HYIKRFKETPKDE
-561 SNSAVGSLLHE
+561 NNSAVGSLIHE
-572 LLKEAYEKDKNPYVL
+572 LLKEAYEKDKTPHLL

-620 LKEKERFNT
+620 LKEKERFNA

-638 SFETIIQGIVFKGRI
+638 SFETIIQGVVFKGRI
-653 DRIDKTADNEMILL
+653 DRIDKDANNEIVLL
-667 DYKFKNDLKLDN
+667 DYKFKSDLKLDN
-679 MSKTQ
+679 MSEKQ
-684 RGGLSPI
+684 KKSLSPI

-700 QMAIEIAQISTDY
+700 QMAT
-713 QMAIYAFALKN
+713 YAHALKN

-772 EKTSEAKD
+772 EKTLEVKD

>member
-29 QGEGFLPN
+29 QGEGFLPS

-48 FYIPNKKKIPNS
+48 FYIPNKKKVPNS

-141 IKKLEGLG
+141 IKKLEELG

-190 AAELVPIT
+190 VAELVPIA

-220 DCDYSIDFKTQK
+220 DCDYSIDFKTQR
-232 ILSQTPKRQKIEPK
+232 ILSQTFNDRKIEPK

-289 LKLLDK
+289 LKLLDQ

-313 TELVKILENL
+313 TELVKILEDLQTSDFNL
-323 ETSGFD
+323 SESA
-329 LSTSPLLDLENL
+329 LLDLENI
-341 TLALLEQQSSKEK
+341 TLPLLEQQSSKEK
-354 APLKEAHSQIMHQYH
+354 APLKEVHSQIMHQYH

-404 IQVMDTL
+404 IRVMDTL

-481 SETSKVSNMLL
+481 SETSKASNMLL

-499 PIKDAYTLFAPSLSK
+499 PIKDAYTLFAPSPLK

-519 EIKAAIPKDFSFS
+519 EIKAAIPKDFNFS

-572 LLKEAYEKDKNPYVL
+572 LLKEAYEKDKNPYAL

-609 LVALKKIQAFY
+609 LIVLKKIQAFY
-620 LKEKERFNT
+620 LKEKERFKA

-638 SFETIIQGIVFKGRI
+638 SFETTIQGVAFKGRI
-653 DRIDKTADNEMILL
+653 DRIDKTADNEIILL

-684 RGGLSPI
+684 RGGLSP
-691 EIAQISTDY
+691 
-700 QMAIEIAQISTDY
+700 IEIAQISTDY

-772 EKTSEAKD
+772 EKTLEAKD

>member
-37 AMSMGS
+37 ATSMGS

-118 SSKDIYLDYEKHLE
+118 SSKDIYLDYEKHLA

-154 MQEKPAILKEFF
+154 MQEKPTILKEFF

-232 ILSQTPKRQKIEPK
+232 ILSQTFNDQKIEPK

-260 LQTIEEYLQKDNDP
+260 LQTIEEYLQQDNDP

-313 TELVKILENL
+313 TELVKILEDL
-323 ETSGFD
+323 ETGGFD
-329 LSTSPLLDLENL
+329 LSASPLLDLENL
-341 TLALLEQQSSKEK
+341 TLPLLEQQSSKEK

-404 IQVMDTL
+404 IRVMDTL
-411 ETRGMQFDKIVI
+411 ETRGMQFDKVVI

-471 SKEITLSYIE
+471 SKEVVLSYIE
-481 SETSKVSNMLL
+481 SETSKASNMLL

-499 PIKDAYTLFAPSLSK
+499 PIKDAYTLFAPTPLK

-519 EIKAAIPKDFSFS
+519 EIKATIPKDFSFS

-548 HYMKRFKESPKDE
+548 HYIKRFRESPKDE

-572 LLKEAYEKDKNPYVL
+572 LLKEAYEKDKNPYAL

-595 ETRENITPKERLDT
+595 ETRKNITPKERLDT
-609 LVALKKIQAFY
+609 LIALKKIQAFY
-620 LKEKERFNT
+620 IKEKERFKA

-638 SFETIIQGIVFKGRI
+638 SFETTIQGVAFKGRI
-653 DRIDKTADNEMILL
+653 DRIDKTADNEVILL
-667 DYKFKNDLKLDN
+667 DYKFKSDLKLDN
-679 MSKTQ
+679 MSKNQ
-684 RGGLSPI
+684 RRGLSPI
-691 EIAQISTDY
+691 EIAQIS
-700 QMAIEIAQISTDY
+700 ADY

-724 LGYKEPIKA
+724 LGYKGSIKA

-740 GELLEEDELILQ
+740 GELLEEEEPILQ
-752 AKMDHLEF
+752 AKMHYLES

-765 LKQEIDF
+765 LKQEMVF
-772 EKTSEAKD
+772 EKTLEVKD

>member
-7 FLEKTPLFVFSSTRR
+7 FSQKTPLFVFSSTRR

-37 AMSMGS
+37 AMSMGN

-48 FYIPNKKKIPNS
+48 FYIPNKKKIPKS
-60 ARLILMID
+60 ARQILMID
-68 TIKAIAK
+68 TIKAIAR

-141 IKKLEGLG
+141 VKKLEELG

-154 MQEKPAILKEFF
+154 MQEKPTILKEFF
-166 EHFSSIEWHLD
+166 EHFSSIEWYLD

-190 AAELVPIT
+190 VAELVPIT

-232 ILSQTPKRQKIEPK
+232 ILSQTFNDQKIEPK
-246 LYANSSYLKQSALV
+246 LYANSSYLKQGALV

-313 TELVKILENL
+313 TELVKILEDL

-329 LSTSPLLDLENL
+329 LSASPLLDLENL
-341 TLALLEQQSSKEK
+341 TLPLLEQQSSKEK

-369 LLKDTLKNYSLK
+369 LLKNTLKNYSLK

-404 IQVMDTL
+404 IRVMDTL

-471 SKEITLSYIE
+471 SKEVALSYIE
-481 SETSKVSNMLL
+481 SETSKASNMLL

-499 PIKDAYTLFAPSLSK
+499 PIKDAYTLFAPSPLK

-519 EIKAAIPKDFSFS
+519 EIKATIPKDFSFS

-548 HYMKRFKESPKDE
+548 HYIKRFKESPKDE
-561 SNSAVGSLLHE
+561 NNSAVGSLLHE
-572 LLKEAYEKDKNPYVL
+572 LLKEAYEKDKNPYAL

-609 LVALKKIQAFY
+609 LIVLKKIQAFY
-620 LKEKERFNT
+620 VKEKERFKA

-638 SFETIIQGIVFKGRI
+638 SFETTIQGVAFKGRI

-667 DYKFKNDLKLDN
+667 DYKFKNELKLDN

-684 RGGLSPI
+684 REGLSPI
-691 EIAQISTDY
+691 EIAQIR
-700 QMAIEIAQISTDY
+700 TDY

-724 LGYKEPIKA
+724 LGYKGPIKA

-740 GELLEEDELILQ
+740 GELVEEDELTLQ

-765 LKQEIDF
+765 LKQEMVF
-772 EKTSEAKD
+772 EKTLEAKD